1 MDRRINS
8 ARNSKNYM
16 IYAMLDHPH
25 CKQILFDLKQE
36 KDSDM
41 ITEDVSTAFCHCAD
55 YKTDKYLS

>member
-1 MDRRINS
+1 
-8 ARNSKNYM
+8 M
-16 IYAMLDHPH
+16 IYATLDHPH
-25 CKQILFDLKQE
+25 CKQILLDLKQE